1 MMSMVL
7 GLSLL
12 VVGLTVAGQLLL
24 KYGAIRTQGGKLIN
38 RYVAIGYIL
47 FLLVVF
53 ASWFLMRVIDLKY
66 FAALM
71 SANYMAVALASRL
84 VLKEK
89 IGRRRA
95 IGTLITAAGVLI
107 FIMS

>member
-1 MMSMVL
+1 
-7 GLSLL
+7 
-12 VVGLTVAGQLLL
+12 
-24 KYGAIRTQGGKLIN
+24 
-38 RYVAIGYIL
+38 
-47 FLLVVF
+47 
-53 ASWFLMRVIDLKY
+53 MRVIDLKY

-71 SANYMAVALASRL
+71 SANYIAVALASRL